1 MTTRLKQSY
10 CLVDARKSKRLDQH
24 HHSRGRKAVQ
34 RSDLLNLPFQVAY
47 ATSFVQLY
55 AEEATRV
62 RGDVLQSP
70 VRDRRL
76 LAVKQPVGPAALI
89 TPWNFPSA
97 MITRKV
103 PTDRPTDRTEESTVC
118 ESRNFLFYDIVSYL
132 LCNCIYICIVISG
145 LVYLYCLSVCVCFP
159 IDIVSYLLWYCICIV
174 IHGIVY

>member
-103 PTDRPTDRTEESTVC
+103 PTDRPTVRKKVLYVKAETSYSMISCLIFCVIVFVLEFLKFFINTVC
-118 ESRNFLFYDIVSYL
+118 M
-132 LCNCIYICIVISG
+132 
-145 LVYLYCLSVCVCFP
+145 CLSVCVFVCVFP
-159 IDIVSYLLWYCICIV
+159 
-174 IHGIVY
+174 